1 MNKIIILII
10 ILLTKTIAFAQN
22 DNQTPN
28 ATQEYDLLKAPVSP
42 ASNLLGYAQSEI
54 DKPTDVSDF
63 MVSLQSASNSYT
75 QLPSNYAIDIA
86 PYWLFKSKNLGDIT
100 TSGLSTSSGKNVI
113 PQSLVLYH
121 SL

>member
-22 DNQTPN
+22 DKQTSN
-28 ATQEYDLLKAPVSP
+28 TTQEYDLLKAPVSP
-42 ASNLLGYAQSEI
+42 ASNLLGFAQSEI
-54 DKPTDVSDF
+54 DKPTDVSEF

-86 PYWLFKSKNLGDIT
+86 PYWLLKSNKIGDIT
-100 TSGLSTSSGKNVI
+100 SSGLSSS
-113 PQSLVLYH
+113 
-121 SL
+121 